1 MQRKEIRQEDS
12 FYSKQGK
19 MESKV
24 LYLSNIQQTSVDTH
38 YIINQKNLERNK
50 ADIIVHFKALCL
62 VFPKGYLQ
70 GQCFY

>member
-19 MESKV
+19 MESKA
-24 LYLSNIQQTSVDTH
+24 LYMSNIQQTSVDTH

-50 ADIIVHFKALCL
+50 SDIIVHFKALCL

-70 GQCFY
+70 GQP

>member
-24 LYLSNIQQTSVDTH
+24 LYISNIQQTSVDTH

-50 ADIIVHFKALCL
+50 SDIIVHFKALCL

>member
-12 FYSKQGK
+12 FYSTQGK
-19 MESKV
+19 MESKI
-24 LYLSNIQQTSVDTH
+24 LYMSNIQQTSVDTH
-38 YIINQKNLERNK
+38 CIINQKNLERNK
-50 ADIIVHFKALCL
+50 SDIIVHFKALCL

>member
-50 ADIIVHFKALCL
+50 SDIIVHFKALCL

>member
-19 MESKV
+19 IESKV

-50 ADIIVHFKALCL
+50 SDIIVHFKALCL